1 MSLDQSSNDR
11 YENGREAFPSL
22 SDRMHLSAVVAHC
35 SAFYTKIEATV
46 KNILR
51 PDTPEINADRGWPM
65 NAQQEVQRHERN
77 LGLTAPE
84 IISQHDQDSHERHVE
99 DDEPDRDAGP
109 THSL

>member
-1 MSLDQSSNDR
+1 
-11 YENGREAFPSL
+11 
-22 SDRMHLSAVVAHC
+22 
-35 SAFYTKIEATV
+35 
-46 KNILR
+46 
-51 PDTPEINADRGWPM
+51 M

-84 IISQHDQDSHERHVE
+84 VVSQHDQDSHERHVE